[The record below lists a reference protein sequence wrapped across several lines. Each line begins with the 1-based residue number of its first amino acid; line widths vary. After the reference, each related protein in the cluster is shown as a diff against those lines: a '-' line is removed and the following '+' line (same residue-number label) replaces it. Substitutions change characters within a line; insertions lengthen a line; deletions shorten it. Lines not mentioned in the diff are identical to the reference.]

1 MLSMEKFVGRDL
13 PKDPFHQLLLVA
25 EVAADIYKEEK
36 LGVNIKTERSLDSSK
51 ASAAADHADDFI
63 FPMQKGKR
71 MKRKKRLHYNIIEPI
86 LSHASV
92 SSSSPSACKDQKH
105 RLLVNVLPSPTEKP
119 KWISEKGESCSAAG
133 EMPKWIFE
141 KGESSR
147 AAGEMP
153 PLPQQPP
160 PAPLVINPIVNPPP
174 QVVAAPPQPTDDH
187 QNGDELMM
195 AMPQELQDYIR
206 ASSGSDVVFIIEK
219 QLSGTDVSPSHS
231 RLSLPLL
238 QLKADFLKA
247 EEKETLSAR
256 NANGRPGA
264 IQVSL
269 IPPTLQR
276 IAMSFKRWDMRKKA
290 GKVSS
295 SYVLVKPWN
304 EVVEENGLRE
314 GDWVRLWSFR
324 CASQICLALVE
335 VQQPQP

>member
-1 MLSMEKFVGRDL
+1 MLSIEQFVGRNL

-25 EVAADIYKEEK
+25 EVAADMYEEEK
-36 LGVNIKTERSLDSSK
+36 LGVNMKAERSLDSSK
-51 ASAAADHADDFI
+51 ASAATDDADNFVI
-63 FPMQKGKR
+63 PMQKGKR
-71 MKRKKRLHYNIIEPI
+71 MKRKKRLHYNIIESI
-86 LSHASV
+86 ISHASV

-119 KWISEKGESCSAAG
+119 KWIFG
-133 EMPKWIFE
+133 
-141 KGESSR
+141 KGESSS

-160 PAPLVINPIVNPPP
+160 PAPLVINPIVSPPP

-238 QLKADFLKA
+238 QLKADFLTA

-276 IAMSFKRWDMRKKA
+276 IAVSFKRWDMRKKA

-324 CASQICLALVE
+324 CASQLCLALVE

>member
-1 MLSMEKFVGRDL
+1 MRESLKMLSMEQFVGRDL
-13 PKDPFHQLLLVA
+13 PKVPFHQLLLVT
-25 EVAADIYKEEK
+25 EVAADMYEEEK
-36 LGVNIKTERSLDSSK
+36 LGVNIKTERSIGSSK
-51 ASAAADHADDFI
+51 GSAAADDADDFV

-86 LSHASV
+86 ISHVSV

-105 RLLVNVLPSPTEKP
+105 GPLVNVQPSPTEK
-119 KWISEKGESCSAAG
+119 
-133 EMPKWIFE
+133 PKWIFE
-141 KGESSR
+141 KGESSS
-147 AAGEMP
+147 AAGEM
-153 PLPQQPP
+153 PQQPP

-195 AMPQELQDYIR
+195 VMPQELQDYIR

-238 QLKADFLKA
+238 QLKADFLTA

-276 IAMSFKRWDMRKKA
+276 IAVSFKRWDMRKKA

-324 CASQICLALVE
+324 CASQLCLALVE

>member
-1 MLSMEKFVGRDL
+1 MLSMEQFVGRDL

-25 EVAADIYKEEK
+25 EVAADMYKEEK
-36 LGVNIKTERSLDSSK
+36 LGINIKKERSLGSSK
-51 ASAAADHADDFI
+51 ASAVADDADDFV
-63 FPMQKGKR
+63 FPVQKGKR

-86 LSHASV
+86 ISHASV

-119 KWISEKGESCSAAG
+119 KC
-133 EMPKWIFE
+133 IFE
-141 KGESSR
+141 KGESSS
-147 AAGEMP
+147 AAGEMT

-174 QVVAAPPQPTDDH
+174 QVVAPPPQPTDDH

-238 QLKADFLKA
+238 QLKADFLTA

-276 IAMSFKRWDMRKKA
+276 IAVNFKRWDMRKKA

-324 CASQICLALVE
+324 CASQLCLALVE
-335 VQQPQP
+335 VKQPQP